1 MGKAADC
8 CKACLDP
15 AGIPKASPF
24 VSMTVE
30 QHLARAAQAQQQ
42 GRHGD
47 FVREAEA
54 VLKLQPDHPTAN
66 NILGVE
72 ALNRNDGVVAK
83 KHFEAA
89 ISADPKAAALWLNL
103 AKANRTL
110 GDDGA
115 ERTALESALETDQRN
130 LMALIRLAEL
140 HERRGESADAMIR
153 WAAVAT
159 LSAEHISAGPE
170 LRAIFDHARA
180 FMAQRKEQLADAL
193 TRGLEPELAEA
204 SPRDR
209 RRLSAAVDVMLGR
222 RRVYTNE
229 CFGMHYPFLPADEFF
244 DRDHFPWLDELEAQT
259 AVIREEAIALLSR
272 EDNGLAPYVAMPRGT
287 PQNKWSGLDQNR
299 AWSALHLWKDGQ
311 RVDDACARAP
321 KTAKIVEKL
330 PLAGIP
336 GRAPTVFFSILQAG
350 KHIPPHTGVTNTRAI
365 VHLPLIVPAGCSFR
379 VGGETREWREGEA
392 FAFDDTIEHE
402 AWNRS
407 DQDRAILILDCWNPH
422 LSEREREM
430 VCRAFTIADEQKNA

>member
-1 MGKAADC
+1 
-8 CKACLDP
+8 
-15 AGIPKASPF
+15 
-24 VSMTVE
+24 MTVE

-47 FVREAEA
+47 VLREAEA
-54 VLKLQPDHPTAN
+54 ALKLRPDHPTAN
-66 NILGVE
+66 NILGVD
-72 ALNRNDGVVAK
+72 ALNRADAVAARRY
-83 KHFEAA
+83 FQAA
-89 ISADPKAAALWLNL
+89 ISADPKATALWLNL
-103 AKANRTL
+103 AKAIRAL
-110 GDDGA
+110 GDDDA
-115 ERTALESALETDQRN
+115 ERAALESALETDQRN
-130 LMALIRLAEL
+130 LMALIRLGEL
-140 HERRGESADAMIR
+140 HERRGELADATVR
-153 WAAVAT
+153 WAGVAA
-159 LSAEHISAGPE
+159 LSSEHISAGPE

-180 FMAQRKEQLADAL
+180 FMAQRQEQLAQAL
-193 TRGLEPELAEA
+193 TKELEPEWAAA

-209 RRLSAAVDVMLGR
+209 RRSTAAVDLMLGR

-244 DRDHFPWLDELEAQT
+244 DRDHFPWLGELEAQT
-259 AVIREEAIALLSR
+259 DVIRQEAVALLSSK
-272 EDNGLAPYVAMPRGT
+272 DNGLAPYVAMPSGT
-287 PQNKWSGLDQNR
+287 PQNKWSGLNQNR

-330 PLAGIP
+330 PLASIP
-336 GRAPTVFFSILQAG
+336 GRTPTVFFSILQAG

-365 VHLPLIVPAGCSFR
+365 VHLPLVVPAGCSFR

-422 LSEREREM
+422 LSEHEREM
-430 VCRAFTIADEQKNA
+430 ICRTFMIADEQKNT